1 MSVAMELPNPVT
13 IATPLFVVLV
23 VLEAIA
29 TRFAWLEGRYETR
42 DTATSLLMGFGS
54 LIAGLLF
61 GWLGAGLILWAYEYR
76 LFEIGFA
83 GWAFAAA
90 FVLDDFVYYWVH
102 RIGHRSRWF
111 WASHVVHHSSQH
123 YNLSTALRQTWT
135 GELNGL
141 IVLKVPLALIG
152 FPPTLL
158 AFVAGLNLVYQ
169 FWIHTETVRRLPR
182 WVEAV
187 MNTPSHHRVHHGRD
201 AHYLDANYAGVF
213 IIWDRMFGSFV
224 PEQDQLPLHYGLVKN
239 LGTFNPLRVAVH
251 EFVGIGQDLVRPG
264 LTLKQR
270 LAYLFAPPGWSH
282 DGSRMT
288 TADIKRAAALAAAA
302 LPAAAE

>member
-1 MSVAMELPNPVT
+1 MSIAMELPNPVT

-23 VLEAIA
+23 VAEAIV
-29 TRFAWLEGRYETR
+29 TRFGWLKGNYETR
-42 DTATSLLMGFGS
+42 DTATSLMMGFGS
-54 LIAGLLF
+54 LVAGLLF
-61 GWLGAGLILWAYEYR
+61 GWLGVSLILWTYSHH
-76 LFEIGFA
+76 LVEIGFTW
-83 GWAFAAA
+83 WAFALA

-169 FWIHTETVRRLPR
+169 FWIHTEAVRRFPR
-182 WVEAV
+182 WIEAV

-213 IIWDRMFGSFV
+213 IIWDKMFGSFV
-224 PEQDQLPLHYGLVKN
+224 PEQDDLPLHYGLVKN
-239 LGTFNPLRVAVH
+239 LGTFNPVRVAVH
-251 EFVGIGQDLVRPG
+251 EFIGIGQDLVRPG
-264 LTLKQR
+264 LTLRQR

-282 DGSRMT
+282 DGSRMMT
-288 TADIKRAAALAAAA
+288 EDIKRAAAR
-302 LPAAAE
+302 PAPVLQAAE

>member
-1 MSVAMELPNPVT
+1 MIAPIDLPSPVT
-13 IATPLFVVLV
+13 LATPLFVALV
-23 VLEAIA
+23 VIEAIV
-29 TRFAWLEGRYETR
+29 TRQGWAKGSYETR

-54 LIAGLLF
+54 LVAGLLF
-61 GWLGAGLILWAYEYR
+61 GWLGAAAILWAYSYHV
-76 LFEIGFA
+76 FEIGFTW
-83 GWAFAAA
+83 WAFAVA

-141 IVLKVPLALIG
+141 IVLKVPLALLG
-152 FPPTLL
+152 FHPLLL

-169 FWIHTETVRRLPR
+169 FWIHTEVIGRFPR
-182 WVEAV
+182 WIEAV

-213 IIWDRMFGSFV
+213 IIWDKIFGSFV
-224 PEQDQLPLHYGLVKN
+224 PEQDGLPLHYGLVKN
-239 LGTFNPLRVAVH
+239 LGTFNPVRVALH
-251 EFVGIGQDLVRPG
+251 EFIGIGQDLVRPG
-264 LTLKQR
+264 LTLRQR
-270 LAYLFAPPGWSH
+270 VAYLFAPPGWSH

-288 TADIKRAAALAAAA
+288 SDDIKRAAAKTLQG
-302 LPAAAE
+302 LPVAAE

>member
-1 MSVAMELPNPVT
+1 MINAESLPDPVT
-13 IATPLFVVLV
+13 IATPVFVLAV

-29 TRFAWLEGRYETR
+29 IRCRWIAGEYETS

-54 LIAGLLF
+54 LVAGLLF
-61 GWLGAGLILWAYEYR
+61 GWIGAAALVWAYR
-76 LFEIGFA
+76 FRVTEIGVSA
-83 GWAFAAA
+83 GAIAAA

-141 IVLKVPLALIG
+141 FVLKLPLALMG
-152 FPPTLL
+152 FHPALL
-158 AFVAGLNLVYQ
+158 AFVAGLNLIYQ
-169 FWIHTETVRRLPR
+169 FFIHTQAIAHLPR

-187 MNTPSHHRVHHGRD
+187 FNTPSHHRVHHGRD
-201 AHYLDANYAGVF
+201 PHYLDTNYAGVF
-213 IIWDRMFGSFV
+213 ILWDRLFGSFV
-224 PEQDQLPLHYGLVKN
+224 AEQAAPPPRYGLVRN
-239 LGTFNPLRVAVH
+239 LGTFNPMRVALH
-251 EFVGIGQDLVRPG
+251 EFVAIGRDLILPG
-264 LTLKQR
+264 LTVRQR

-288 TADIKRAAALAAAA
+288 TDALKRRDAAST
-302 LPAAAE
+302 AE

>member
-1 MSVAMELPNPVT
+1 MSIVLDLPNPVT

-23 VLEAIA
+23 VAEAIA
-29 TRFAWLEGRYETR
+29 TRFGWLEGSYETR
-42 DTATSLLMGFGS
+42 DTATSLMMGFGS
-54 LIAGLLF
+54 LVAGLLF
-61 GWLGAGLILWAYEYR
+61 GWLGVSLILWTYGHH
-76 LFEIGFA
+76 LVEIGFA
-83 GWAFAAA
+83 WWAFILA

-169 FWIHTETVRRLPR
+169 FWIHTEVIRRFPG
-182 WVEAV
+182 WFEAI

-213 IIWDRMFGSFV
+213 IIWDKMFGSFV
-224 PEQDQLPLHYGLVKN
+224 PEQDDLPLHYGLVKN
-239 LGTFNPLRVAVH
+239 LGTFNPVRVAVH
-251 EFVGIGQDLVRPG
+251 EFIGIGQDLLRPG
-264 LTLKQR
+264 LTLRQR
-270 LAYLFAPPGWSH
+270 FAYLFAPPGWSH

-288 TADIKRAAALAAAA
+288 TEDIKRAAAR
-302 LPAAAE
+302 PAPVLQAAE

>member
-1 MSVAMELPNPVT
+1 MSLAMDLPNPVT
-13 IATPLFVVLV
+13 IATPVFVVLV
-23 VLEAIA
+23 VLEAIV
-29 TRFAWLEGRYETR
+29 TRFGWLKGSYETR

-54 LIAGLLF
+54 LVAGLLF
-61 GWLGAGLILWAYEYR
+61 GWLGAGLILWAYDYH
-76 LFEIGFA
+76 LVEIGFTW
-83 GWAFAAA
+83 WAFVVA

-141 IVLKVPLALIG
+141 ILLKVPLALIG
-152 FPPTLL
+152 FPPLLL
-158 AFVAGLNLVYQ
+158 AFVAGLNLIYQ

-182 WVEAV
+182 WLEAV

-213 IIWDRMFGSFV
+213 IIWDKIFGSFV
-224 PEQDQLPLHYGLVKN
+224 PERDDLPLHYGLVKN
-239 LGTFNPLRVAVH
+239 LGTFNPLRVALH

-270 LAYLFAPPGWSH
+270 FAYLFAPPGWSH

-288 TADIKRAAALAAAA
+288 TEDIKRAAGVGVSVLR
-302 LPAAAE
+302 AAE